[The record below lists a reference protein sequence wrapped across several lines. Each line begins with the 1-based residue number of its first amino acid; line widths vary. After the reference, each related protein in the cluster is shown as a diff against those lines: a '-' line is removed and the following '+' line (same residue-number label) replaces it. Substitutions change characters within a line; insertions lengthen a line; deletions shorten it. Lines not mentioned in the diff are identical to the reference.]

1 MLTLTDNAVSV
12 IRDITDRRDA
22 PEGAGVRIAAD
33 PTAGALTFSLA
44 ADPIAGDQVLD
55 ASGARLFLDVK
66 AAAVLDDKA
75 LDARIDTEGHVKF
88 AIADQPG

>member
-1 MLTLTDNAVSV
+1 MLTLTDNAASV
-12 IRDITDRRDA
+12 IRDITDRRDV
-22 PEGAGVRIAAD
+22 PDGAGVRVTAD

-44 ADPIAGDQVLD
+44 AAPIVGDKVLD

-66 AAAVLDDKA
+66 AAAVLADKA
-75 LDARIDTEGHVKF
+75 LDAQIDAEGQVKF